1 MLLIV
6 ALLRSSKRTVL
17 VSGIVLLGGIV
28 MFASIQCARQHS
40 SQQIAFA
47 STEELQ
53 SFAEAHGLQCQ
64 REPGELGGVFITG
77 ASMALRELETRACKA
92 NCGLTPEWKGIL
104 WIKQIHSPNQ
114 NSLWH
119 FDPEKDLGGKCRIW
133 GNLVA
138 AGDEEFMDR
147 LEAWYR
153 QEHQSANHAAP

>member
-28 MFASIQCARQHS
+28 MFASIQCVRQHS

-47 STEELQ
+47 TAEELQ
-53 SFAEAHGLQCQ
+53 SFAEAHGLHCQ
-64 REPGELGGVFITG
+64 REVAGFGGVFITE
-77 ASMALRELETRACKA
+77 SKVSLKELAQRACKA
-92 NCGLTPEWKGIL
+92 NCGLTPKWKGIL
-104 WIKQIHSPNQ
+104 WIKELDSPDHPRPSN
-114 NSLWH
+114 
-119 FDPEKDLGGKCRIW
+119 FDPDKDLGGKWRIW
-133 GNLVA
+133 GNLVV